1 MNQSSGEEKSKVLS
15 IRTYNAISPTGLAR
29 FNSSQYSVSPESSEP
44 TGILLRSYKLTTDE
58 IPNMVVAVARAG
70 AGTNNIPIPQLT
82 ERGVVIFNTPGAN
95 ANAVKELICA
105 GLLMSSRDI
114 FGGLKFVDEL
124 GNYTVNDLDSLLE
137 SEKKRFAGSEIY
149 GKTLGIVGLGAIGSL
164 VANMALD
171 LGMRVVGYDPSISV
185 EAAWR
190 LSSRVEKMLSLD
202 ALLRDAD
209 YITLHVPAIDA
220 TKNMINSGSISRMKN
235 GVKLLNFAR
244 KEIVDANHVISA
256 LDTGKMGGYATDF
269 PTPELI
275 GHPKVL
281 PMPHIGASTGEAEDN
296 CAVMA
301 ADQLIDFLENGNIKN
316 SVNLPDTSMMRGSKF
331 RLTFLNFNVP
341 NVLSTVLAQISATGA
356 NVIDLVNQS
365 RNEIAYNIMDL
376 DQPVTDEMLNVISD
390 LEGVIRVR
398 RI

>member
-1 MNQSSGEEKSKVLS
+1 MFV

-29 FNSSQYSVSPESSEP
+29 FDSTRYAVSSESTNP
-44 TGILLRSYKLTTDE
+44 SGVLLRSYKLTREELPST
-58 IPNMVVAVARAG
+58 VVAVARAG
-70 AGTNNIPIPQLT
+70 AGTNNIPTSELT
-82 ERGVVIFNTPGAN
+82 RKGIVVFNTPGAN

-105 GLLMSSRDI
+105 GLMMSSRDI

-124 GNYTVNDLDSLLE
+124 GEQLVEELDPLLE
-137 SEKKRFAGSEIY
+137 SEKKRFAGTEVY

-171 LGMRVVGYDPSISV
+171 LGMRVVGYDPAISV

-190 LSSRVEKMLSLD
+190 LSSRVEKMPSLD
-202 ALLRDAD
+202 ALLKESD

-220 TKNMINSGSISRMKN
+220 TKGMINSESISRMKP

-244 KEIVDANHVISA
+244 KEIVNADDIIAA
-256 LDTGKMGGYATDF
+256 LDAGKVGSYVTDF
-269 PTPELI
+269 PTLELI

-281 PMPHIGASTGEAEDN
+281 AMPHIGASTGEAEDN

-301 ADQLIDFLENGNIKN
+301 ADQLINFLENGNIKN
-316 SVNLPDTSMMRGSKF
+316 SVNFPDTSMARGSEF
-331 RLTFLNFNVP
+331 RLTFSNSNVP
-341 NVLSTVLAQISATGA
+341 NVLSTVLTQISATGA

-365 RNEIAYNIMDL
+365 RNEIAYNIMDI
-376 DQPVTDEMLNVISD
+376 DQPVTDELMDAISNLD
-390 LEGVIRVR
+390 GVIRVR
-398 RI
+398 RV

>member
-1 MNQSSGEEKSKVLS
+1 MFV

-29 FNSSQYSVSPESSEP
+29 FDSTRYAVSSESTNP
-44 TGILLRSYKLTTDE
+44 SGVLLRSYKLTREELPST
-58 IPNMVVAVARAG
+58 VVAVARAG
-70 AGTNNIPIPQLT
+70 AGTNNIPTSELT
-82 ERGVVIFNTPGAN
+82 GKGIVVFNTPGAN

-105 GLLMSSRDI
+105 GLMMSSRDI

-124 GNYTVNDLDSLLE
+124 GDQLVEELDPLLE
-137 SEKKRFAGSEIY
+137 SEKKRFAGTEVY

-171 LGMRVVGYDPSISV
+171 LGMRVVGYDPAISV

-190 LSSRVEKMLSLD
+190 LSSRVEKMSSLD
-202 ALLRDAD
+202 ALLKESD

-220 TKNMINSGSISRMKN
+220 TKGMINSESISRMKP

-244 KEIVDANHVISA
+244 KEIVNAGDIIAA
-256 LDTGKMGGYATDF
+256 LDAGKVGSYVTDF
-269 PTPELI
+269 PTLELI

-281 PMPHIGASTGEAEDN
+281 AMPHIGASTGEAEDN

-301 ADQLIDFLENGNIKN
+301 ADLLINFLENGNIKN
-316 SVNLPDTSMMRGSKF
+316 SVNFPDTSMARGSEF
-331 RLTFLNFNVP
+331 RLTFSNSNVP
-341 NVLSTVLAQISATGA
+341 NVLSTVLTQISATGA

-365 RNEIAYNIMDL
+365 RNEIAYNIMDI
-376 DQPVTDEMLNVISD
+376 DQPVTDELVDAISNLD
-390 LEGVIRVR
+390 GVIRVR
-398 RI
+398 RV

>member
-1 MNQSSGEEKSKVLS
+1 MFV

-29 FNSSQYSVSPESSEP
+29 FDGARYKVSSESTNP
-44 TGILLRSYKLTTDE
+44 SGVLLRSYKLTIDE
-58 IPNMVVAVARAG
+58 LPLTVAAVARAG
-70 AGTNNIPIPQLT
+70 AGTNNVPTSELT
-82 ERGVVIFNTPGAN
+82 RKGVVVFNTPGAN

-105 GLLMSSRDI
+105 GLMMSSRDI
-114 FGGLKFVDEL
+114 FGGLKFVDGLSNQLIEEL
-124 GNYTVNDLDSLLE
+124 NPLLE
-137 SEKKRFAGSEIY
+137 SEKKRFAGTEIY

-171 LGMRVVGYDPSISV
+171 LGMRVVGYDPAISV

-202 ALLRDAD
+202 ALLEESD

-220 TKNMINSGSISRMKN
+220 TKGMINSESISRMKP
-235 GVKLLNFAR
+235 GVNLLNFAR
-244 KEIVDANHVISA
+244 KEIVNADDVIAA
-256 LDTGKMGGYATDF
+256 LDAGKMGSYVTDF

-275 GHPKVL
+275 GHPRVL
-281 PMPHIGASTGEAEDN
+281 AMPHIGASTGEAEDN

-316 SVNLPDTSMMRGSKF
+316 SVNFPDTSMARGSDF
-331 RLTFLNFNVP
+331 RVTFSNSNVP
-341 NVLSTVLAQISATGA
+341 NVLSTVLSQISATGA

-365 RNEIAYNIMDL
+365 RDEIAYNIMDI
-376 DQPVTDEMLNVISD
+376 DQPVTDELVDAISNLD
-390 LEGVIRVR
+390 GVIRVR
-398 RI
+398 RV

>member
-1 MNQSSGEEKSKVLS
+1 MFA

-29 FNSSQYSVSPESSEP
+29 FDGARYAVSSEAP
-44 TGILLRSYKLTTDE
+44 NPAGVLLRSYKLTTDE
-58 IPNMVVAVARAG
+58 LPASVAAVARAG
-70 AGTNNIPIPQLT
+70 AGTNNVPTTELT
-82 ERGVVIFNTPGAN
+82 GRGVVVFNTPGAN

-105 GLLMSSRDI
+105 GLMMSSRDI
-114 FGGLKFVDEL
+114 FGGLKFIDGL
-124 GNYTVNDLDSLLE
+124 GDQLIEDLDPLLE
-137 SEKKRFAGSEIY
+137 SEKKRFAGTEIY

-171 LGMRVVGYDPSISV
+171 LGMRVVGYDPAISV

-190 LSSRVEKMLSLD
+190 LSSRVEKMPSLD
-202 ALLRDAD
+202 ALLKESD

-220 TKNMINSGSISRMKN
+220 TRGMINSESISRMKT

-244 KEIVDANHVISA
+244 KEIVNAGDIISA
-256 LDTGKMGGYATDF
+256 LNAGKMSSYVTDF
-269 PTPELI
+269 PTSEMI
-275 GHPKVL
+275 GHAKVI

-316 SVNLPDTSMMRGSKF
+316 SVNFPDTSMARGSEF
-331 RLTFLNFNVP
+331 RLTFSNSNVP
-341 NVLSTVLAQISATGA
+341 NVLSTVLSQISATGA

-365 RNEIAYNIMDL
+365 RNEIAYNIMDI
-376 DQPVTDEMLNVISD
+376 DQPVTDELVGTISNLD
-390 LEGVIRVR
+390 GVIRVR
-398 RI
+398 RL

>member
-1 MNQSSGEEKSKVLS
+1 MFV

-29 FNSSQYSVSPESSEP
+29 FDGARYKVSSESTNP
-44 TGILLRSYKLTTDE
+44 SGVLLRSYKLTTDE
-58 IPNMVVAVARAG
+58 LPSTVTAVARAG
-70 AGTNNIPIPQLT
+70 AGTNNIPTSDLT
-82 ERGVVIFNTPGAN
+82 GKGIVVFNTPGAN

-105 GLLMSSRDI
+105 GLMMSSRDI
-114 FGGLKFVDEL
+114 FGGLKFVDGLANQLIE
-124 GNYTVNDLDSLLE
+124 GLDPLLE
-137 SEKKRFAGSEIY
+137 SEKKRFAGTEIY

-171 LGMRVVGYDPSISV
+171 LGMRVVGYDPAISV

-190 LSSRVEKMLSLD
+190 LSSRVEKMPNLD
-202 ALLRDAD
+202 ALLKESD

-220 TKNMINSGSISRMKN
+220 TKGMINSESISRMRP

-244 KEIVDANHVISA
+244 KEIVKADDVIAA
-256 LDTGKMGGYATDF
+256 LDAGKMGSYVTDF

-275 GHPKVL
+275 GHPRVL
-281 PMPHIGASTGEAEDN
+281 AMPHIGASTGEAEDN

-316 SVNLPDTSMMRGSKF
+316 SVNFPDASMARGSDF
-331 RLTFLNFNVP
+331 RLTFSNSNVP
-341 NVLSTVLAQISATGA
+341 NVLSTVLSQISGTGA

-365 RNEIAYNIMDL
+365 RNEVAYNIMDI
-376 DQPVTDEMLNVISD
+376 DQPVTDELVDAISNLD
-390 LEGVIRVR
+390 GVIRVR
-398 RI
+398 RV

>member
-1 MNQSSGEEKSKVLS
+1 MFV

-29 FNSSQYSVSPESSEP
+29 FDDARYKVSSESANP
-44 TGILLRSYKLTTDE
+44 SGVLLRSYKLTTDE
-58 IPNMVVAVARAG
+58 LPSTVTAVARAG
-70 AGTNNIPIPQLT
+70 AGTNNIPTSDLT
-82 ERGVVIFNTPGAN
+82 GKGIVVFNTPGAN

-105 GLLMSSRDI
+105 GLMMSSRDI
-114 FGGLKFVDEL
+114 FGGLKFVDGMANQLIEEL
-124 GNYTVNDLDSLLE
+124 DPLLE
-137 SEKKRFAGSEIY
+137 SEKKRFAGTEIY

-171 LGMRVVGYDPSISV
+171 LGMRVVGYDPAISV

-190 LSSRVEKMLSLD
+190 LSSRVEKMPSLD
-202 ALLRDAD
+202 ALLKESD

-220 TKNMINSGSISRMKN
+220 TKGMINSESISRMKP

-244 KEIVDANHVISA
+244 KEIVNADDVIAA
-256 LDTGKMGGYATDF
+256 LDAGKMGSYVTDF

-275 GHPKVL
+275 GHPRVL
-281 PMPHIGASTGEAEDN
+281 AMPHIGASTGEAEDN

-316 SVNLPDTSMMRGSKF
+316 SVNFPDASMARGSDF
-331 RLTFLNFNVP
+331 RLTFSNSNVP
-341 NVLSTVLAQISATGA
+341 NVLSTVLSQISSTGA

-365 RNEIAYNIMDL
+365 RNEVAYNIMDI
-376 DQPVTDEMLNVISD
+376 DQPVTDELVDAISNLD
-390 LEGVIRVR
+390 GVIRVR
-398 RI
+398 RV

>member
-1 MNQSSGEEKSKVLS
+1 MFS
-15 IRTYNAISPTGLAR
+15 IRTYNAISPTGLTR
-29 FNSSQYSVSPESSEP
+29 FNSSHYSVSTESSEP
-44 TGILLRSYKLTTDE
+44 AGILLRSYKITTDE
-58 IPNMVVAVARAG
+58 LPDTVVAVARAG
-70 AGTNNIPIPQLT
+70 AGTNNVPIPQLT
-82 ERGVVIFNTPGAN
+82 ERGIVVFNTPGAN

-105 GLLMSSRDI
+105 GLMMSSRDI
-114 FGGLKFVDEL
+114 FGGLKFVDGL
-124 GNYTVNDLDSLLE
+124 AGHTVDDLDPLLE
-137 SEKKRFAGSEIY
+137 TEKKRFAGSEIY

-171 LGMRVVGYDPSISV
+171 LGMRVIGYDPAISV

-190 LSSRVEKMLSLD
+190 LSSRVEKMPSLD

-209 YITLHVPAIDA
+209 YITLHVPAIEA

-244 KEIVDANHVISA
+244 KEIIDANDVISA
-256 LDTGKMGGYATDF
+256 LDTGKMGGYVTDF
-269 PTPELI
+269 PTLELI

-316 SVNLPDTSMMRGSKF
+316 SVNLPDTSMTRGSDF
-331 RLTFLNFNVP
+331 RLTFSNSNVP
-341 NVLSTVLAQISATGA
+341 NVLSSVLAQISATGA

-376 DQPVTDEMLNVISD
+376 DQPVTDELLDVISN

-398 RI
+398 RV

>member
-1 MNQSSGEEKSKVLS
+1 MFV

-29 FNSSQYSVSPESSEP
+29 FDDARYKVSSESANP
-44 TGILLRSYKLTTDE
+44 SGVLLRSYKLTTDE
-58 IPNMVVAVARAG
+58 LPSTVTAVARAG
-70 AGTNNIPIPQLT
+70 AGTNNIPTTDLT
-82 ERGVVIFNTPGAN
+82 GKGIVVFNTPGAN

-105 GLLMSSRDI
+105 GLMMSSRDI
-114 FGGLKFVDEL
+114 FGGLKFVDGMANQLIEEL
-124 GNYTVNDLDSLLE
+124 DPLLE
-137 SEKKRFAGSEIY
+137 SEKKRFAGTEIY

-171 LGMRVVGYDPSISV
+171 LGMRVVGYDPAISV

-190 LSSRVEKMLSLD
+190 LSSRVEKMPSLD
-202 ALLRDAD
+202 ALLKESD

-220 TKNMINSGSISRMKN
+220 TKGMINSESISRMRP

-244 KEIVDANHVISA
+244 KEIVNADDVIAA
-256 LDTGKMGGYATDF
+256 LDAGKMGSYVTDF

-275 GHPKVL
+275 GHPRVL
-281 PMPHIGASTGEAEDN
+281 AMPHIGASTGEAEDN

-316 SVNLPDTSMMRGSKF
+316 SVNFPDASMARGSDF
-331 RLTFLNFNVP
+331 RLTFSNSNVP
-341 NVLSTVLAQISATGA
+341 NVLSTVLSQISSTGA

-365 RNEIAYNIMDL
+365 RNEVAYNIMDI
-376 DQPVTDEMLNVISD
+376 DQPVTDELVDAISNLD
-390 LEGVIRVR
+390 GVIRVR
-398 RI
+398 RV

>member
-1 MNQSSGEEKSKVLS
+1 MFV

-29 FNSSQYSVSPESSEP
+29 FDGARYKVSSESTNP
-44 TGILLRSYKLTTDE
+44 SGVLLRSYKLTTDE
-58 IPNMVVAVARAG
+58 LPSTVTAVARAG
-70 AGTNNIPIPQLT
+70 AGTNNIPTSDLT
-82 ERGVVIFNTPGAN
+82 RKGIVVFNTPGAN

-105 GLLMSSRDI
+105 GLMMSSRDI
-114 FGGLKFVDEL
+114 FGGLKFVDGLANRLIDEL
-124 GNYTVNDLDSLLE
+124 DPLLE
-137 SEKKRFAGSEIY
+137 SEKKRFAGTEIY

-171 LGMRVVGYDPSISV
+171 LGMRVVGYDPAISV

-190 LSSRVEKMLSLD
+190 LSSRVEKMPSLD
-202 ALLRDAD
+202 TLLKESD

-220 TKNMINSGSISRMKN
+220 TKGMINSESISRMRP

-244 KEIVDANHVISA
+244 KEIVNADDVIAA
-256 LDTGKMGGYATDF
+256 LDAGKMGSYVTDF

-275 GHPKVL
+275 GHPRVL
-281 PMPHIGASTGEAEDN
+281 AMPHIGASTGEAEDN

-316 SVNLPDTSMMRGSKF
+316 SVNFPDASMARGSDF
-331 RLTFLNFNVP
+331 RLTFSNSNVP
-341 NVLSTVLAQISATGA
+341 NVLSTVLSQISGTGA

-365 RNEIAYNIMDL
+365 RNEVAYNIMDI
-376 DQPVTDEMLNVISD
+376 DQPVTDELVDAISNLD
-390 LEGVIRVR
+390 GVIRVR
-398 RI
+398 RV

>member
-1 MNQSSGEEKSKVLS
+1 MFV

-29 FNSSQYSVSPESSEP
+29 FDDARYKVSSESANP
-44 TGILLRSYKLTTDE
+44 SGVLLRSYKLTTDE
-58 IPNMVVAVARAG
+58 LPSTVTAVARAG
-70 AGTNNIPIPQLT
+70 AGTNNIPTTDLT
-82 ERGVVIFNTPGAN
+82 GKGVVVFNTPGAN

-105 GLLMSSRDI
+105 GLMMSSRDI
-114 FGGLKFVDEL
+114 FGGLKFVDGMANQLIEEL
-124 GNYTVNDLDSLLE
+124 DPLLE
-137 SEKKRFAGSEIY
+137 SEKKRFAGTEIY

-171 LGMRVVGYDPSISV
+171 LGMRVVGYDPAISV

-190 LSSRVEKMLSLD
+190 LSSRVEKMPSLD
-202 ALLRDAD
+202 ALLKESD

-220 TKNMINSGSISRMKN
+220 TKGMINSESISRMRP

-244 KEIVDANHVISA
+244 KEIVNADDVIAA
-256 LDTGKMGGYATDF
+256 LDAGKMGSYVTDF

-275 GHPKVL
+275 GHPRVL
-281 PMPHIGASTGEAEDN
+281 AMPHIGASTGEAEDN

-316 SVNLPDTSMMRGSKF
+316 SVNFPDASMARGSDF
-331 RLTFLNFNVP
+331 RLTFSNSNVP
-341 NVLSTVLAQISATGA
+341 NVLSTVLSQISSTGA

-365 RNEIAYNIMDL
+365 RNEVAYNIMDI
-376 DQPVTDEMLNVISD
+376 DQPVTDELVDAISNLD
-390 LEGVIRVR
+390 GVIRVR
-398 RI
+398 RV

>member
-1 MNQSSGEEKSKVLS
+1 MFV

-29 FNSSQYSVSPESSEP
+29 FDGARYKVSSESTNP
-44 TGILLRSYKLTTDE
+44 SGVLLRSYKLTKDE
-58 IPNMVVAVARAG
+58 LPLTVAAVARAG
-70 AGTNNIPIPQLT
+70 AGTNNIPIAELT
-82 ERGVVIFNTPGAN
+82 ETGVVVFNTPGAN

-105 GLLMSSRDI
+105 GLMMSSRDI
-114 FGGLKFVDEL
+114 FGGLKFVDGLDNQSVEEL
-124 GNYTVNDLDSLLE
+124 DPLLE
-137 SEKKRFAGSEIY
+137 SEKKRFAGAEIY

-171 LGMRVVGYDPSISV
+171 LGMRVVGYDPAISV

-190 LSSRVEKMLSLD
+190 LSSRVEKIPSLD
-202 ALLRDAD
+202 ALLKESD

-220 TKNMINSGSISRMKN
+220 TKGMINSESISRMRP

-244 KEIVDANHVISA
+244 KEIVNVDDVIAA
-256 LDTGKMGGYATDF
+256 LDAGKMGGYVTDF

-275 GHPKVL
+275 GHPRVL
-281 PMPHIGASTGEAEDN
+281 AMPHIGASTGEAEDN

-316 SVNLPDTSMMRGSKF
+316 SVNFPDASMTRGSDF
-331 RLTFLNFNVP
+331 RLTFSNSNVP
-341 NVLSTVLAQISATGA
+341 NVLSTVLSQISGTGA

-365 RNEIAYNIMDL
+365 RNEVAYNIMDI
-376 DQPVTDEMLNVISD
+376 DQPVTDELVDAVSNLD
-390 LEGVIRVR
+390 GVIRVR
-398 RI
+398 RV